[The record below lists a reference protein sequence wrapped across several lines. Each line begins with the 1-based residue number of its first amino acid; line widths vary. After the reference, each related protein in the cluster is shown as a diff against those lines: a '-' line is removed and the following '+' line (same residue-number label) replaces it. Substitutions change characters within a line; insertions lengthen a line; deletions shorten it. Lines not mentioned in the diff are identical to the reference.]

1 MRSSFGCL
9 GFFCCYSDLDIFF
22 IIGLKIEYFVF
33 STMVVLFLFKN
44 KIGFLL
50 FDFRGMKW
58 VLFCFFVLNIYVF
71 SVCVQAVLFSIQE

>member
-9 GFFCCYSDLDIFF
+9 GFFCFSCSRIKLVFF
-22 IIGLKIEYFVF
+22 
-33 STMVVLFLFKN
+33 
-44 KIGFLL
+44 L
-50 FDFRGMKW
+50 FDFKGMKW